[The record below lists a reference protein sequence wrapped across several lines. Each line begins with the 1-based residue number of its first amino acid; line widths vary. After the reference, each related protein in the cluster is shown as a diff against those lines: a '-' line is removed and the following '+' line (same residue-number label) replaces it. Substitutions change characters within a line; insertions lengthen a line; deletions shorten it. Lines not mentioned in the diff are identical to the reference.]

1 VYCLEKDFNEPKC
14 WKDHEKLLLLYENGF
29 AQVNLYYIA
38 IFFACNL
45 KKHREIREKFAHM
58 REKQQGGATQ
68 KAETIVGPPSQ
79 INKK

>member
-1 VYCLEKDFNEPKC
+1 V
-14 WKDHEKLLLLYENGF
+14 
-29 AQVNLYYIA
+29 
-38 IFFACNL
+38 CNL
-45 KKHREIREKFAHM
+45 KKRREIRKKFAHM